1 MMDVHIVGV
10 GIHAFGRHPGKSGID
25 LGVHAAREALADAGL
40 AWTDMQFAF
49 GGSEDAGDVD
59 AIATPLGLTGIP
71 VINVA
76 NGCATGGSSLLSAC
90 WAIRSGEFELGM
102 AVGFDSHARGAF
114 NFDPSRFGL
123 PAWYGETGLM
133 VTAQFMGM
141 KIQRY
146 MSRFGITQKTLGLVA
161 EKAFV
166 NGARAPHAWR
176 RQPVALEVIL
186 ESALIVDP
194 LTKYMFCSPSEGGAA
209 LVLASARKMR
219 ELGLSGPRIRG
230 AALQS
235 RADVSFE
242 VFAPFGNANAGPTH
256 TQRAAQKVFEMAAIG
271 PEDVQVAQLQDTE
284 SGAEVM
290 NMAENGFCRDGEQEA
305 LVQSGA
311 TRLGGRLPVNTD
323 GGCIACGEPIGASG
337 LRQIYENILQL
348 RGRAEG
354 RQVEN
359 CRIAY
364 SQVAGMPGVSAAVVL
379 ESA

>member
-1 MMDVHIVGV
+1 MDVHIVGV
-10 GIHAFGRHPGKSGID
+10 GIHAFGRHPGKTGIE
-25 LGVHAAREALADAGL
+25 LGVHAAREALTDAGL
-40 AWTDMQFAF
+40 EWSDIQFAF

-59 AIATPLGLTGIP
+59 AISTSLGLTGIP

-90 WAIRSGEFELGM
+90 WAIRSGEFDLGM

-114 NFDPSRFGL
+114 NFDPARFGL

-146 MSRFGITQKTLGLVA
+146 MSRFGITQATLGMVA
-161 EKAFV
+161 EKAFE

-176 RQPVALEVIL
+176 RQPVALDTIL
-186 ESALIVDP
+186 ESQLIVDP

-209 LVLASARKMR
+209 LVLASGKKMR

-230 AALQS
+230 ASLQS
-235 RADVSFE
+235 RADLSFE
-242 VFAPFGNANAGPTH
+242 VFAPFAMTDVGPTH
-256 TQRAAQKVFEMAAIG
+256 TERVAKKVFEMASVG
-271 PEDVQVAQLQDTE
+271 PEDVHVAQLQDTE
-284 SGAEVM
+284 SGAEIM

-305 LVQSGA
+305 LVRSGA
-311 TRLGGRLPVNTD
+311 TRLGGKLPINTD

-337 LRQIYENILQL
+337 LRQIYENVQQL
-348 RGRAEG
+348 RRRAEG

-359 CRIAY
+359 CRFAY
-364 SQVAGMPGVSAAVVL
+364 SQVTGMPGVSAAVLL